1 MQAIVNKI
9 KETSRILRE
18 IVSRIIIVIITKTSS
33 IIDRNTTVVLTV
45 VFNAQYDLGRHG
57 FISAARRM
65 PNLGQCAIGFRVLY
79 AA

>member
-18 IVSRIIIVIITKTSS
+18 IVSQIIIVIITKTS
-33 IIDRNTTVVLTV
+33 IIDRNTILTV

-57 FISAARRM
+57 FISATRRT